1 MAPRADLESERNE
14 KERFMSA
21 YQSLAEQ
28 SARTAGAASDAAR
41 FESEKTFLQQKLEL
55 TEAALATATQTSE
68 EKAKSLDKLS
78 AEAHAGGERTP
89 GGRSKPADSV
99 HELKTRVQSLTI
111 SEAGAL
117 SRAQAAERVLEEAMA
132 GRKEVCIF
140 CVRALLRESSIGS
153 APALASPPTDFP
165 SPPSHIPVASFRSAW
180 RLSSGQ

>member
-140 CVRALLRESSIGS
+140 CVRAL
-153 APALASPPTDFP
+153 
-165 SPPSHIPVASFRSAW
+165 VA
-180 RLSSGQ
+180 